1 MNIPVGAVKESAV
14 SAGKKPHGHRIF
26 VKQIYPAT
34 SCVSAGAAAVK
45 NGQKYAGF
53 IVKEGSNY

>member
-14 SAGKKPHGHRIF
+14 TAEGKSRGHHIS

-34 SCVSAGAAAVK
+34 SCVSAGAVAVK

-53 IVKEGSNY
+53 IVKEGSSY